1 MTLAGNSNF
10 IPIIIIIAA
19 ITLVLLVGVIIFYR
33 LVIFPRK
40 LKKQISD
47 LNRKH
52 EYFTSLLSNQCQMNV
67 KKIEKISNSNLLYVE
82 LAQKESRKLKDIKI
96 KYVSASTIA
105 LREIKDLC
113 IEKKYGVAK
122 SKLEETR
129 TIVETTEAEIN
140 KFNEELLSL
149 IKPQEDSKQLI
160 ANCRDRYRRIKI
172 RKTELEEELSLVNHS
187 FEKIFQKMDAMFVRY
202 DEAIDRVNIEECQ
215 NLAPTLEEMSKEL
228 ENAILVLPDMCH
240 AVNETIPEEL
250 RNLSRS
256 YNQMVDE
263 QYNLSEFNV
272 KAFLS
277 QAENELVAIKK
288 DMTLFKL
295 SDVQNRIDAILNHIS
310 YLLKA
315 FEDEKNIKIVFEN
328 EVGEVYEKV
337 SELEKKFIKL
347 SNTIPEIKKIY
358 ILDEEE
364 LNRIKILEANVT
376 KVGNLKRTLDTY
388 IQPFSM
394 QPFTVKANKM
404 NELKL
409 EEEKVDKDILEFLS
423 YIESVKANMQEAHNS
438 IITYFNK
445 AKKAENILNE
455 ISIEVFS
462 NKYTDKIKRI
472 YALVDELNKLLNI
485 LPIDVLR
492 VNVAQEELLSLD
504 NDVLKKLEQEYNE
517 YVLAEDA
524 IVFTNR
530 YRGHLA
536 SVDDILNQAES
547 YFYNLADFKKAYE
560 TAVSAEKLVN
570 EQTNKESKK

>member
-1 MTLAGNSNF
+1 MTLAGNNNF

-160 ANCRDRYRRIKI
+160 ANCRDRYRRVKI

-187 FEKIFQKMDAMFVRY
+187 FEKIFQKMDAMFARY

-315 FEDEKNIKIVFEN
+315 FEDEKNIKVVFEN
-328 EVGEVYEKV
+328 EVGEVYKKV

-404 NELKL
+404 NELKN

-423 YIESVKANMQEAHNS
+423 YIDSVKANMQDAHNS

>member
-1 MTLAGNSNF
+1 MTLAGNNNF

-160 ANCRDRYRRIKI
+160 ANCRDRYRRVKI

-187 FEKIFQKMDAMFVRY
+187 FEKIFQKMDAMFARY

-315 FEDEKNIKIVFEN
+315 FEDEKNIKVVFEN
-328 EVGEVYEKV
+328 EVGEVYKKV

-404 NELKL
+404 NELKN

-423 YIESVKANMQEAHNS
+423 YIDSVKANMQDAHNS

-462 NKYTDKIKRI
+462 NKYSDKIKRI

>member
-1 MTLAGNSNF
+1 MTLAGNNNF

-19 ITLVLLVGVIIFYR
+19 ITLALLVGVIIFYR

-160 ANCRDRYRRIKI
+160 ANCRDRYRRVKI

-187 FEKIFQKMDAMFVRY
+187 FEKIFQKMDAMFARY

-315 FEDEKNIKIVFEN
+315 FEDEKNIKVVFEN
-328 EVGEVYEKV
+328 EVGEVYKKV

-404 NELKL
+404 NELKN

-423 YIESVKANMQEAHNS
+423 YIESVKANMQDAHNS